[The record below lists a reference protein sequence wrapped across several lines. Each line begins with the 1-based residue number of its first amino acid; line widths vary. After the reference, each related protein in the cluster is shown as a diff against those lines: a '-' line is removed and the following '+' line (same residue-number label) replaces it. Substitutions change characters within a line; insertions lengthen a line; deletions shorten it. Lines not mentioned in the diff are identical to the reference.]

1 MRSLILSYDY
11 ELFFGERS
19 GTVENTLIK
28 PTNLLLDCMDYV
40 GFKGNFFVDY
50 LMLKYL
56 AKEQDPQPQED
67 LEKIRKQLKDMV
79 RRGHRIE
86 LHLHPHWVDA
96 KYNGDGTWDYSEFRH
111 YSLSTFTEN
120 EITDMF
126 KEGADYLNKLARE
139 VDPDYQVYAFRAG
152 GWAVQPFD
160 KLKKGFYE
168 AGIKIDSSV
177 AHGACGKN
185 QFSWFDF
192 RNAPSDETYCF
203 TNDVCQRDNNG
214 EFLEV
219 PISSLNRWLFYRVI
233 DKTHRMLSKRLHIIT
248 DGTHKRK
255 DLKKE
260 NIKKNSIWCQPG
272 SMYTLSRISP
282 ITVLICALVCRR
294 KLLVYIDHPKDFTFS
309 ALTSIKLLA
318 KNFKSI
324 TYCDLI

>member
-11 ELFFGERS
+11 ELFFGEKS

-28 PTNLLLDCMDYV
+28 PTNLLLDTMEKV

-56 AKEQDPQPQED
+56 AKEQETQAQED
-67 LEKIRKQLKDMV
+67 LEKIHEQLKDIV
-79 RRGHRIE
+79 KRGHRIE

-96 KYNGDGTWDYSEFRH
+96 KYNGDGTWDYSDYRH

-126 KEGADYLNKLARE
+126 KEGADYLNRLARE
-139 VDPDYQVYAFRAG
+139 VEPSYRICAFRAG

-160 KLKKGFYE
+160 KLKKGFNE

-177 AHGACGKN
+177 AYGACGKN
-185 QFSWFDF
+185 QYSWFDF
-192 RNAPSDETYCF
+192 RKAPSDEMYHF
-203 TNDVCQRDNNG
+203 NDDVCRKENDG

-219 PISSLNRWLFYRVI
+219 PISSSNRWIFYRMI
-233 DKTHRMLSKRLHIIT
+233 DKIHRMLSNKLHAIT

-255 DLKKE
+255 DLKE
-260 NIKKNSIWCQPG
+260 EIIRKNSIWYQPG
-272 SMYTLSRISP
+272 SMFSLSGISP
-282 ITVLICALVCRR
+282 MTVFIRALAYRR
-294 KLLVYIDHPKDFTFS
+294 KLVVYISHPKDFTYS
-309 ALTSIKLLA
+309 ALTSIELLA
-318 KNFKSI
+318 KIFKSV